1 MNFSLNKKDMILCID
16 VGNTDV
22 CIGGFENDE
31 LKFVTRVSTNA
42 TKTTQEYESIIHHML
57 TLKGITRECV
67 TGAIIS
73 SVVPVLSSVMHDVMK
88 ALYGVDAIHVSL
100 KIDTGIEVV
109 CDDPSS
115 VGADLICA
123 CVAARYIH
131 GCPSL
136 IIDTGTATKMMVV
149 NSEGRFIGVSIMAG
163 IMMGMRALS
172 SGTAQLPQFSLEAPE
187 KAIGTNTVECMKSG
201 AVFGHAAMLDGMI
214 DRFCEEYGENLP
226 VIATGGYSHAILP
239 HCKHDVVLDEDL
251 VLKGL
256 NIIYKR
262 NA

>member
-1 MNFSLNKKDMILCID
+1 MIICID

-22 CIGGFENDE
+22 CIGVFENDE
-31 LKFVTRVSTNA
+31 LRFVTRVSTNA
-42 TKTTQEYESIIHHML
+42 TKTTQEYESIIHQML
-57 TLKGITRECV
+57 TLKGVKRENV
-67 TGAIIS
+67 NGAIVS

-88 ALYGVDAIHVSL
+88 SLYSVETIHVSL
-100 KIDTGIEVV
+100 KIDTGIDVV

-123 CVAARYIH
+123 CVAARYLYS
-131 GCPSL
+131 CPSL
-136 IIDTGTATKMMVV
+136 IIDMGTATKMMVV
-149 NSEGRFIGVSIMAG
+149 NNEGRFIGVSIMAG
-163 IMMGMRALS
+163 VMMGMRALS

-214 DRFCEEYGENLP
+214 DRFCEEYGEQLP
-226 VIATGGYSHAILP
+226 IIATGGYSHAIVP
-239 HCKHDVVLDEDL
+239 HCKHKFTLDENL

-262 NA
+262 NQ